1 MQIAK
6 SQLNQIIREEIATLL
21 AEINAGHDAKGRWAR
36 KGKGKTY
43 SLTKNAEDD
52 VGEDS
57 DLEVPARGSIT
68 AKGKVASKFGMNT
81 GEPDKQCGR
90 LTIDGKKKK
99 KTKSCKD
106 YPKSYW
112 NENEEHAPTDGP
124 PDNSLDIGR
133 LDKMYLKAT
142 IKNEVEDAV
151 RGVLSSGNV
160 KKLMGQ
166 RGCSWERLM
175 KSLYDIETAMKG
187 AKENGK

>member
-1 MQIAK
+1 MRIAK
-6 SQLNQIIREEIATLL
+6 SKLKIIIQEELDAVIA
-21 AEINAGHDAKGRWAR
+21 EVNARHDAKGRFASNQTA
-36 KGKGKTY
+36 KTY
-43 SLTKNAEDD
+43 SLTKNAKD
-52 VGEDS
+52 VVGKDS

-81 GEPDKQCGR
+81 GDPDSQCGR
-90 LTIDGKKKK
+90 KTIDGKKKK

-112 NENEEHAPTDGP
+112 QQNEAQEEDELVT
-124 PDNSLDIGR
+124 DNSLDLGR

-160 KKLMGQ
+160 KKLMGKS
-166 RGCSWERLM
+166 GCSWERLM